1 MEKSC
6 LLLWNGLFCW
16 LNFQVEAGACFSQI
30 KVTERML
37 MEIQKAFLDT
47 NVLLRNIIGGDEQ
60 KNDMVE
66 ILRSNNFQ
74 IVTFQKC
81 VCELYSMVKSIVIS
95 ELSGTHKDDPI
106 KHVIPTELI
115 DICAVLREKFTKRKI
130 SQDDIFFWYNQCE
143 EWCDRDFTEEL
154 RCIENDIKSYEP
166 VELKRDIFQWKR
178 LMREGTISIDRKIR
192 EKFPKELNYI
202 EHDVESYESVE
213 LERDIYL
220 WKYLIRESFRNIDRK
235 IRGNFIHVYTYH
247 DVYNSYWYNSEGY
260 AHEDNLM
267 KDSFLPNEDFEI
279 IMAAAFCN
287 ASVFITNDQMILRRT
302 GASWGTCCGAS
313 FTSFCCPERLEEAIN
328 SQFDYRS
335 YPSLKLKE

>member
-1 MEKSC
+1 MEKPC
-6 LLLWNGLFCW
+6 LLIWNGLFCW

-30 KVTERML
+30 KVTERIL

-60 KNDMVE
+60 ENDMVE
-66 ILRSNNFQ
+66 MLRSNNFQ

-106 KHVIPTELI
+106 KHVIPKELI
-115 DICAVLREKFTKRKI
+115 GICAVLRKKFTKRKI

-154 RCIENDIKSYEP
+154 CCIEN
-166 VELKRDIFQWKR
+166 
-178 LMREGTISIDRKIR
+178 
-192 EKFPKELNYI
+192 
-202 EHDVESYESVE
+202 DVESYESVE